1 MPRSLDLGKRRF
13 RAENA
18 REREERER
26 KIRKTWP
33 SPAEGGEDP
42 WAGIPAVCPF
52 SGLRMVGRGCVC
64 FGQPEPPWL
73 EVGEA

>member
-42 WAGIPAVCPF
+42 GQG
-52 SGLRMVGRGCVC
+52 SQLRVLSLGC
-64 FGQPEPPWL
+64 G
-73 EVGEA
+73 G